1 MKTSKWSLY
10 FTFALVFLL
19 THFLRGEAIALEF
32 TESLDRLSREERE
45 RVLLWTPEK
54 THPELCHSIK
64 EFKEAMHFFRVK
76 KDEINPSEGRARL
89 LAAEIAKGCDGA
101 ALRFAKT
108 YTLLKKSGVDIAKCI
123 DTAMKFS
130 KEDNETVENFFEL
143 FHKTFLSEFF
153 DFDYYSALQIS
164 YEISSQYK
172 GNRKQ
177 AREDFI
183 NILNYCMKKEEMNLP
198 MKICAEVS
206 LAMARLSQHFP
217 DGVNKPFVDLFT
229 TLKNDKRFGV
239 SIKVALSI
247 ILDVLPNGPTAPQ
260 NFLDA
265 FEYALSTSGLG
276 IDGREALQFALSM
289 SMRSSKNL
297 PPPIFV
303 PQKPLVLANG
313 KEAPVV
319 QQPAEATST
328 PANYSEETVAP
339 KKVYKPD
346 SSR

>member
-1 MKTSKWSLY
+1 MRPIDYS
-10 FTFALVFLL
+10 FPTFVFFLL
-19 THFLRGEAIALEF
+19 IGYSNVHAIEY
-32 TESLDRLSREERE
+32 TESLDRLTKVERE
-45 RVLLWTPEK
+45 RVLLWTSQK
-54 THPELCHSIK
+54 THPELCNSTK

-108 YTLLKKSGVDIAKCI
+108 YTLLKKSGVDLSKCI

-143 FHKTFLSEFF
+143 FQKTFLSEFF

-177 AREDFI
+177 AREDFV

-198 MKICAEVS
+198 MKTCAEVS

-217 DGVNKPFVDLFT
+217 DGVFKLFTDLFT

-247 ILDVLPNGPTAPQ
+247 ILDVLPNGPTAPK

-265 FEYALSTSGLG
+265 FEYGLSTSGLG
-276 IDGREALQFALSM
+276 IDGKEALQFALSM
-289 SMRSSKNL
+289 SMRSAKIL
-297 PPPIFV
+297 PPPIYI
-303 PQKPLVLANG
+303 PQKPTILANG
-313 KEAPVV
+313 KEVPQVEQSKLAP
-319 QQPAEATST
+319 EAPS
-328 PANYSEETVAP
+328 AYSEETVAP
-339 KKVYKPD
+339 KKVYKSD